1 MNIGHDQTWEL
12 FPTGAGMLS
21 VRELHDCGVLSADAS
36 SRLGQI
42 SYLKDT
48 FELGFCSSQTI
59 ILCGIVVAHPFSL
72 GMGVFSVKPVWRS
85 CITTVQSLKIL
96 FS

>member
-1 MNIGHDQTWEL
+1 VNLGHDQTWEL

-48 FELGFCSSQTI
+48 FELGFCSFPNHHLMWNRCCS
-59 ILCGIVVAHPFSL
+59 S
-72 GMGVFSVKPVWRS
+72 VFLRHGCV
-85 CITTVQSLKIL
+85 
-96 FS
+96 